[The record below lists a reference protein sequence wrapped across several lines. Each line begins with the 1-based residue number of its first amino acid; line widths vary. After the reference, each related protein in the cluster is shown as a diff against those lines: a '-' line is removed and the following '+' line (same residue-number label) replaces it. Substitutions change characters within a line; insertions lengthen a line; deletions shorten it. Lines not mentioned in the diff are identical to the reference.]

1 VSDIVLTF
9 GRREERQGDGDELAD
24 LIKGARSDGTEKRF
38 QFREDLFN
46 RIEVRAVG
54 RQKPE
59 VRARPFDRGADVRL
73 FVHGEV
79 VEDDDITG
87 PQCRHQHLLDV
98 GEKARVIDRPIE
110 HGRGGDRVGPEG
122 GDDGVRLPVT
132 ARRVVVKARAART
145 SSVPTQ
151 EVRRHAAL
159 VDKHIVVGVVQRQPV
174 SPLPTLRCHISASL
188 FVGVYGFF

>member
-9 GRREERQGDGDELAD
+9 GRGEERQRDGDELAD
-24 LIKGARSDGTEKRF
+24 LIEGARSDGTEERF

-46 RIEVRAVG
+46 RIEVWAVG

-59 VRARPFDRGADVRL
+59 VRARSFDRGADVRL

-87 PQCRHQHLLDV
+87 PQGRHQHLLDV
-98 GEKARVIDRPIE
+98 GEEARGIDRPIE

-122 GDDGVRLPVT
+122 GDDGVGLPVPARGVVVQART
-132 ARRVVVKARAART
+132 ARTPPIAAQQ
-145 SSVPTQ
+145 VG
-151 EVRRHAAL
+151 RHAAL
-159 VDKHIVVGVVQRQPV
+159 VQKHILTGVVQRQPV
-174 SPLPTLRCHISASL
+174 PPISTLRRDVRASL
-188 FVGVYGFF
+188 FIGVDGFF